1 MSPAVQICDLISL
14 ICLNIKEKEK
24 RKKNHLNLSRTL
36 INTSL
41 YFMYT
46 SNALP
51 LHLQYTSMELC
62 RIKRKSKNC

>member
-24 RKKNHLNLSRTL
+24 KHLNLSRTL

>member
-1 MSPAVQICDLISL
+1 MSPAVQICDLINL

-24 RKKNHLNLSRTL
+24 KHLNLSRTL